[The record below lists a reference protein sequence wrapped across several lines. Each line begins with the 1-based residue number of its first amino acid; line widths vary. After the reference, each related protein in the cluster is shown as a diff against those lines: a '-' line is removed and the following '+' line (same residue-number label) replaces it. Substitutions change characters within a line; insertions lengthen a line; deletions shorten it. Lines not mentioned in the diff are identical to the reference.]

1 MPVSY
6 RERLHVPLRWWV
18 QGTMGLA
25 VIWLT
30 FVVATPEWLAWTATG
45 VMLVIVYGLF
55 SWIGGATIEVR
66 DGVLYAGAA
75 HIPVEHVGAVEA
87 LDVEETRR
95 ALGVEADARAYL
107 LTRPYLKRSVRI
119 RITDPADP
127 TPYWLVSSRHPVT
140 LAQALSGLPNG
151 ERRP

>member
-18 QGTMGLA
+18 QGTMALA

-55 SWIGGATIEVR
+55 VWIGGATVEIR
-66 DGVLYAGAA
+66 DGVLYAGTA
-75 HIPVEHVGAVEA
+75 HIPVEHVGVTEA
-87 LDVEETRR
+87 LDADETRR
-95 ALGVEADARAYL
+95 ALGREADARAFL
-107 LTRPYLKRSVRI
+107 MTRPYLKRSVRI
-119 RITDPADP
+119 QITDPADP
-127 TPYWLVSSRHPVT
+127 TPYWLVSSRHPVA
-140 LAQALSGLPNG
+140 LAHALSGLPNG
-151 ERRP
+151 DLQP

>member
-45 VMLVIVYGLF
+45 MMLVIVYGLF
-55 SWIGGATIEVR
+55 GWIGGAAVEVR

-75 HIPVEHVGAVEA
+75 HIPLGHVGAVEA
-87 LDVEETRR
+87 LDAEETRR
-95 ALGVEADARAYL
+95 ALGVEADARAFL
-107 LTRPYLKRSVRI
+107 VIRPYLKRSVRI
-119 RITDPADP
+119 QITDPDDP
-127 TPYWLVSSRHPVT
+127 TPYWLVSSRHPAT